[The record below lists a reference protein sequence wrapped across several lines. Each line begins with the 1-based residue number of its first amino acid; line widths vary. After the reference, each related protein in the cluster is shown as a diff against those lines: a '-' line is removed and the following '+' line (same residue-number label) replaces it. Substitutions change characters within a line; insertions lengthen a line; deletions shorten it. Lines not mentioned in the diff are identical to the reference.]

1 MYKRSL
7 LYVCIMPCNSILAL
21 INSRLIAGYSCIVG
35 PGDYALTFPL
45 SSQRPEVSAA
55 ASISHPQLV
64 IHVHFHLVSS
74 LSLQSASTA
83 PFDA

>member
-1 MYKRSL
+1 
-7 LYVCIMPCNSILAL
+7 MPCNSILAL
-21 INSRLIAGYSCIVG
+21 VNSCLILCYSCIIG
-35 PGDYALTFPL
+35 PSDYALTFPL

-64 IHVHFHLVSS
+64 IHVHFHVVSS
-74 LSLQSASTA
+74 LLLQSASTA